1 MTFTITRRKLT
12 AAALSLFTLAA
23 LAAANPL
30 PLKTS
35 PTKLPAPG
43 N

>member
-1 MTFTITRRKLT
+1 MPFTITLRKLT

-23 LAAANPL
+23 LAAANAL
-30 PLKTS
+30 AAEDLAE
-35 PTKLPAPG
+35 KLPAPG